1 MNVSLSP
8 ESSDTPHEIDGV
20 LRTHFRQAMPSPWPA
35 APRVETTVA
44 SRESRTWSLASA
56 RALAGSTIVAI
67 VVAYLGLASFFPR
80 EKPAALDTTGGSQMG
95 ERPGLHPGKVT
106 PMPMPIPMPIPM
118 PR

>member
-8 ESSDTPHEIDGV
+8 ESSDSPMEIDGV
-20 LRTHFRQAMPSPWPA
+20 LRSHFRQAMPSPWPA
-35 APRVETTVA
+35 APRFETTVA
-44 SRESRTWSLASA
+44 GREARTWSMAAS
-56 RALAGSTIVAI
+56 RALAGSSIVVI

-80 EKPAALDTTGGSQMG
+80 EKSGVLDPTSGPQIG

-106 PMPMPIPMPIPM
+106 PMPVPMPMPM

>member
-1 MNVSLSP
+1 MNVSLSQ
-8 ESSDTPHEIDGV
+8 SSDAPAEIDGV

-35 APRVETTVA
+35 APRFETTTVA
-44 SRESRTWSLASA
+44 SREARAWSLVSA

-80 EKPAALDTTGGSQMG
+80 EKPATLDTTGATQIG

-106 PMPMPIPMPIPM
+106 PMPIPM